1 MRYAFSLAFCQIPF
15 GELFKANSPNSARD
29 SAHIALH
36 PNDMQYWL
44 VKQEPEDYS
53 WATLEQ
59 DGRTAWTG
67 VRNFQARNNLRAMKR
82 GDLVF
87 FYHSV
92 SEKQVVGIAKVARE
106 AYPDPTA
113 SEGDWSC
120 VDLVPEKPLAKP
132 VGLDAIRGD
141 PQLKDMKL
149 VKQSRLSV
157 MPLTKPQFQRVLKLG
172 ETKAP

>member
-1 MRYAFSLAFCQIPF
+1 M
-15 GELFKANSPNSARD
+15 
-29 SAHIALH
+29 ALH
-36 PNDMQYWL
+36 PKDMQYWL

-53 WATLEQ
+53 WASLER
-59 DGRTAWTG
+59 DRRTAWSG

-92 SEKQVVGIAKVARE
+92 SEKQVVGVAKVARE

-120 VDLVPEKPLAKP
+120 VDLVPEKPLTKP
-132 VGLDAIRGD
+132 VGLDVIRGD
-141 PQLKDMKL
+141 QQLKEMKL

-157 MPLTKPQFQRVLKLG
+157 LPLTKAQFDRVLKLG